1 MIVRFS
7 AARSTLYDIQCQ
19 DVSKATKRINVQKS
33 DFNVFILFEDV
44 TVLSFAKKKKILV
57 TFSWSNYEWPEFVAL

>member
-44 TVLSFAKKKKILV
+44 TVLSFAKKKKKKILV
-57 TFSWSNYEWPEFVAL
+57 TFS